1 MLSSIIF
8 ISQKYFFLTFHSLCD
23 LISLRRFEMDN
34 INSRICRLI
43 TELSMTKTSF
53 AKALN
58 LSQPFV
64 SNICAGASQPS
75 ERTIL
80 DICREFNVNEQWLR
94 SGEGD
99 MFLRLSRNDEIAAY
113 VARVMKDESAY
124 YQQKMLLFFS
134 RLSPEMLRK
143 LEEVAKDIL
152 SEPKKEQKD

>member
-1 MLSSIIF
+1 
-8 ISQKYFFLTFHSLCD
+8 
-23 LISLRRFEMDN
+23 MDN

-64 SNICAGASQPS
+64 SQICTGYSQPS

-134 RLSPEMLRK
+134 RLSPEMLKK

-152 SEPKKEQKD
+152 SETKKEQKD

>member
-1 MLSSIIF
+1 
-8 ISQKYFFLTFHSLCD
+8 
-23 LISLRRFEMDN
+23 MDN

-113 VARVMKDESAY
+113 VARVMKDESA
-124 YQQKMLLFFS
+124 
-134 RLSPEMLRK
+134 
-143 LEEVAKDIL
+143 
-152 SEPKKEQKD
+152 

>member
-1 MLSSIIF
+1 
-8 ISQKYFFLTFHSLCD
+8 
-23 LISLRRFEMDN
+23 MDN

-64 SNICAGASQPS
+64 SQICTGYSQPS

-113 VARVMKDESAY
+113 VARVMKDENAY

-134 RLSPEMLRK
+134 RLSPEMLKK

-152 SEPKKEQKD
+152 SEQKKEQKD

>member
-1 MLSSIIF
+1 ME
-8 ISQKYFFLTFHSLCD
+8 QGQRVKAV
-23 LISLRRFEMDN
+23 RK
-34 INSRICRLI
+34 
-43 TELSMTKTSF
+43 ELGMTLDAFGKRVGVTKT
-53 AKALN
+53 AI
-58 LSQPFV
+58 
-64 SNICAGASQPS
+64 SNIENGARCLTDQMLLS
-75 ERTIL
+75 
-80 DICREFNVNEQWLR
+80 ICREFNVNEQWLR

-113 VARVMKDESAY
+113 VARVMKDENAY

>member
-1 MLSSIIF
+1 
-8 ISQKYFFLTFHSLCD
+8 
-23 LISLRRFEMDN
+23 MDN

-43 TELSMTKTSF
+43 SELSMTKTSF

-80 DICREFNVNEQWLR
+80 DICSKFNVNEQWLR

-99 MFLRLSRNDEIAAY
+99 MFLKLSRNDEIAAY

-134 RLSPEMLRK
+134 RLSPEMLKK
-143 LEEVAKDIL
+143 LEEVAEDIL

>member
-1 MLSSIIF
+1 MNTRIKNLRK
-8 ISQKYFFLTFHSLCD
+8 QLGLTQSEFGEKIGLKGNT
-23 LISLRRFEMDN
+23 ITNYENN
-34 INSRICRLI
+34 IR
-43 TELSMTKTSF
+43 T
-53 AKALN
+53 
-58 LSQPFV
+58 
-64 SNICAGASQPS
+64 PS
-75 ERTIL
+75 DAVIYS
-80 DICREFNVNEQWLR
+80 ICREFNVNEQWLR

-134 RLSPEMLRK
+134 RLSPEMLKK

>member
-1 MLSSIIF
+1 
-8 ISQKYFFLTFHSLCD
+8 
-23 LISLRRFEMDN
+23 MDN

-64 SNICAGASQPS
+64 SNICAGVSQPS

-134 RLSPEMLRK
+134 RLSPEMLKK
-143 LEEVAKDIL
+143 LEEVAEDIL

>member
-1 MLSSIIF
+1 
-8 ISQKYFFLTFHSLCD
+8 
-23 LISLRRFEMDN
+23 MDN

-64 SNICAGASQPS
+64 SQICTGYSQPS

-124 YQQKMLLFFS
+124 YQQKMLAFLTK
-134 RLSPEMLRK
+134 LSPEMVQK
-143 LEEVAKDIL
+143 LIEVAEDIL
-152 SEPKKEQKD
+152 SEQKKEQKD

>member
-1 MLSSIIF
+1 MNTRIKNLRK
-8 ISQKYFFLTFHSLCD
+8 QLGLTQSEFGEKIGLKGNT
-23 LISLRRFEMDN
+23 ITNYENN
-34 INSRICRLI
+34 IR
-43 TELSMTKTSF
+43 T
-53 AKALN
+53 
-58 LSQPFV
+58 
-64 SNICAGASQPS
+64 PS
-75 ERTIL
+75 DAVIYS
-80 DICREFNVNEQWLR
+80 ICREFNVNEQWLR

-143 LEEVAKDIL
+143 LEEVAEDIL

>member
-1 MLSSIIF
+1 MNTRIKNLRK
-8 ISQKYFFLTFHSLCD
+8 QLGLTQSEFGEKIGLKGNT
-23 LISLRRFEMDN
+23 ITNYENN
-34 INSRICRLI
+34 IR
-43 TELSMTKTSF
+43 T
-53 AKALN
+53 
-58 LSQPFV
+58 
-64 SNICAGASQPS
+64 PS
-75 ERTIL
+75 DAVIYS
-80 DICREFNVNEQWLR
+80 ICREFNVNEHWLR

-113 VARVMKDESAY
+113 VARVMKDENAY